1 MAGGIGLPQDSTRRA
16 LVRTSQKILLG
27 RSPEKYSGLRRPSR
41 MGELAA
47 ASRVYDERPAARGA
61 LDPAPSSRGRSVPKR
76 VLDNADDFIEGP
88 RLFVIVTGRTADLFC
103 RRATLAESR
112 HAGRPESCG
121 EASAKAPQ
129 AIRDVKVQKIL
140 TLYCSSASL

>member
-1 MAGGIGLPQDSTRRA
+1 
-16 LVRTSQKILLG
+16 
-27 RSPEKYSGLRRPSR
+27 

-88 RLFVIVTGRTADLFC
+88 RFVPYWQEKAADLRNRSALHLFENLKLPKEFH
-103 RRATLAESR
+103 RMKTVTVFGSSL
-112 HAGRPESCG
+112 PE
-121 EASAKAPQ
+121 
-129 AIRDVKVQKIL
+129 
-140 TLYCSSASL
+140 

>member
-1 MAGGIGLPQDSTRRA
+1 
-16 LVRTSQKILLG
+16 
-27 RSPEKYSGLRRPSR
+27 

-88 RLFVIVTGRTADLFC
+88 RLFLPIGDEPRT
-103 RRATLAESR
+103 SK
-112 HAGRPESCG
+112 AGLRYHLNRPQQ
-121 EASAKAPQ
+121 ASKK
-129 AIRDVKVQKIL
+129 R
-140 TLYCSSASL
+140 